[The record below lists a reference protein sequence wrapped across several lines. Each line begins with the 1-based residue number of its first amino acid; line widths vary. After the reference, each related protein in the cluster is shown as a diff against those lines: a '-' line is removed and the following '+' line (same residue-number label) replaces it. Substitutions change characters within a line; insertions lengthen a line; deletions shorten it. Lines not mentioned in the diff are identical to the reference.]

1 MKSQNTKQERIA
13 VFILGNGF
21 DLAHGLATRYRDFFN
36 RCPPKPKD
44 KPNIWLCHCNGLYFT
59 NFAQK
64 WSELGKGQTIGE
76 NYFDLEQEIF
86 DEVYNLYIYNGFNIF
101 SNDYLKRV
109 FNNHRDNFG
118 IDSAIKWLYE
128 ELRDFTD
135 RLGEYLSKEQNN
147 QNIKPNKKFQNFLDE
162 GKFNKIRILNFNY
175 TNTFKKLY
183 GKYLEDKGITDIIY
197 YHIHGSLDEK
207 DSLVLGTQSFNK
219 DKKIHH
225 GFTYFTKDNQRS
237 LFNTITAYQELREEL
252 QELKSLNG
260 SAFFYIIG
268 HSLNEADHEILNH
281 LLCND
286 EIKKPFSTIFKRPIK
301 SIYKSTRDIY
311 VYYYEDK
318 IRQFNEHNQLR
329 TNMIKILG
337 KTKSVNDRVYFKPLE
352 KII

>member
-1 MKSQNTKQERIA
+1 MESRDKEQIA

-21 DLAHGLATRYRDFFN
+21 DLAHGLATKYRDFFN
-36 RCPPKPKD
+36 RCPPKPTD
-44 KPNIWLCHCNGLYFT
+44 QPNIWLRHFNGFYFT
-59 NFAQK
+59 NFEQRL
-64 WSELGKGQTIGE
+64 SELGKGQTIGE

-86 DEVYNLYIYNGFNIF
+86 DEVHNLNGFDIF
-101 SNDYLKRV
+101 NNSYLKIA
-109 FNNHRDNFG
+109 FNKHRERFG
-118 IDSAIKWLYE
+118 IDSAIEGLYK
-128 ELRDFTD
+128 ELRDFTY

-147 QNIKPNKKFQNFLDE
+147 QSIKPNKKFQIFLDE

-183 GKYLEDKGITDIIY
+183 SEYLEDKGITDIVY
-197 YHIHGSLDEK
+197 YHIHGSLDRK
-207 DSLVLGTQSFNK
+207 DSLVLGTKSFNK
-219 DKKIHH
+219 NKKIYQ
-225 GFTYFTKDNQRS
+225 GFTNFTKDNQRS
-237 LFNTITAYQELREEL
+237 LFGTITAYQELREEL
-252 QELKSLNG
+252 QKLKGLNG

-301 SIYKSTRDIY
+301 SIYKSTQDIN

-318 IRQFNEHNQLR
+318 TRQFNEHNQLR

-337 KTKSVNDRVYFKPLE
+337 KTKSVNDRVVFRSLK
-352 KII
+352 KIF